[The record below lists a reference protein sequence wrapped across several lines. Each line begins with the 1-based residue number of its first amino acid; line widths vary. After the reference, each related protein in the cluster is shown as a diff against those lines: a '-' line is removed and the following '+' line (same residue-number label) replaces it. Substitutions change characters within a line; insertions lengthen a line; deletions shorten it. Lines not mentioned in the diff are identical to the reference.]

1 MTRHNFASG
10 ILLALSPY
18 VKLASHRLRGK
29 SLTNEANTS
38 LCHLSRIKSVSDIR
52 NIGFQFAG
60 IMVSCIKN
68 IQRKC
73 MNKKIVELRNKLGL
87 SRASFARALDIS
99 PSQMARIEAGKVV
112 LSDEFLKKICSTFH
126 VNPAF
131 FTGEMDIDEAV
142 KVVSLEEEMK
152 QVGKRLKQA
161 RSEKGLTLKELSDL
175 VGLSDSQLCL
185 IENGTNKLA
194 EKRAA
199 NIGEALE
206 VGVEWLLHGKERNK
220 AFPADRKM
228 MEWLK
233 DHPEIREQI
242 WKMMEN

>member
-1 MTRHNFASG
+1 
-10 ILLALSPY
+10 
-18 VKLASHRLRGK
+18 
-29 SLTNEANTS
+29 
-38 LCHLSRIKSVSDIR
+38 
-52 NIGFQFAG
+52 
-60 IMVSCIKN
+60 
-68 IQRKC
+68 
-73 MNKKIVELRNKLGL
+73 MNKKIVELKDKLGL

-99 PSQMARIEAGKVV
+99 PSQMARIEAGEVV
-112 LSDEFLKKICSTFH
+112 LSDEFLQKICSTFH
-126 VNPAF
+126 VNPGYF
-131 FTGEMDIDEAV
+131 EGTVEVDEAV
-142 KVVSLEEEMK
+142 SVVSPEEEMK

-220 AFPADRKM
+220 HFPADRKM

-233 DHPEIREQI
+233 DNPEVREKI

>member
-1 MTRHNFASG
+1 
-10 ILLALSPY
+10 
-18 VKLASHRLRGK
+18 
-29 SLTNEANTS
+29 
-38 LCHLSRIKSVSDIR
+38 
-52 NIGFQFAG
+52 
-60 IMVSCIKN
+60 
-68 IQRKC
+68 

-87 SRASFARALDIS
+87 SRATFARALAIS
-99 PSQMARIEAGKVV
+99 PSQMARIEARKVV
-112 LSDEFLKKICSTFH
+112 LSDEFLQKICSTFH

-161 RSEKGLTLKELSDL
+161 RLEKGLTLKELSDL

-194 EKRAA
+194 EKRAV
-199 NIGEALE
+199 ILGEALE
-206 VGVEWLLHGKERNK
+206 VGVEWLLHGEERNK

-233 DHPEIREQI
+233 DHAEIREKI

>member
-1 MTRHNFASG
+1 
-10 ILLALSPY
+10 
-18 VKLASHRLRGK
+18 
-29 SLTNEANTS
+29 
-38 LCHLSRIKSVSDIR
+38 
-52 NIGFQFAG
+52 
-60 IMVSCIKN
+60 
-68 IQRKC
+68 
-73 MNKKIVELRNKLGL
+73 MNKKIVELKNKLGL

-112 LSDEFLKKICSTFH
+112 LSDEFLQKICSTFH
-126 VNPAF
+126 VKPAF
-131 FTGEMDIDEAV
+131 FTGEVDIDSAV
-142 KVVSLEEEMK
+142 SVVSPEEEMK
-152 QVGKRLKQA
+152 QVGNRLKQM
-161 RSEKGLTLKELSDL
+161 RMEKGLTLKELSYL

-220 AFPADRKM
+220 HFPADRKM

-233 DHPEIREQI
+233 DNPEVREKI

>member
-1 MTRHNFASG
+1 M
-10 ILLALSPY
+10 
-18 VKLASHRLRGK
+18 K
-29 SLTNEANTS
+29 
-38 LCHLSRIKSVSDIR
+38 
-52 NIGFQFAG
+52 
-60 IMVSCIKN
+60 
-68 IQRKC
+68 
-73 MNKKIVELRNKLGL
+73 KKIVELKNKLGL
-87 SRASFARALDIS
+87 SRASFAKALDIS

-112 LSDEFLKKICSTFH
+112 LSDEFLQKICSTFH
-126 VNPAF
+126 VNPAYF
-131 FTGEMDIDEAV
+131 EGTVEVDEAV

-161 RSEKGLTLKELSDL
+161 RLEKGLTLKELSKMID
-175 VGLSDSQLCL
+175 LSDSQLCL
-185 IENGTNKLA
+185 IENGTNKLS
-194 EKRAA
+194 EKRAV
-199 NIGEALE
+199 NLGEALE

>member
-1 MTRHNFASG
+1 
-10 ILLALSPY
+10 
-18 VKLASHRLRGK
+18 
-29 SLTNEANTS
+29 
-38 LCHLSRIKSVSDIR
+38 
-52 NIGFQFAG
+52 
-60 IMVSCIKN
+60 
-68 IQRKC
+68 
-73 MNKKIVELRNKLGL
+73 MNKKIVELKNKLGL
-87 SRASFARALDIS
+87 SRAAFARALDIS
-99 PSQMARIEAGKVV
+99 TSQMARIEAAKVV
-112 LSDEFLKKICSTFH
+112 LNDEFLKKICSTFH

-152 QVGKRLKQA
+152 QVGNRLKQM
-161 RSEKGLTLKELSDL
+161 RMEKGLTLKELSDL

>member
-1 MTRHNFASG
+1 
-10 ILLALSPY
+10 
-18 VKLASHRLRGK
+18 
-29 SLTNEANTS
+29 
-38 LCHLSRIKSVSDIR
+38 
-52 NIGFQFAG
+52 
-60 IMVSCIKN
+60 
-68 IQRKC
+68 

-131 FTGEMDIDEAV
+131 FTGKMDIDEAV
-142 KVVSLEEEMK
+142 KVVSLEEETK
-152 QVGKRLKQA
+152 QVGKKLKQA
-161 RSEKGLTLKELSDL
+161 RSEKRLTLKELSES

-185 IENGTNKLA
+185 IENGTNKLS
-194 EKRAA
+194 EKRAV
-199 NIGEALE
+199 ILGEALE

-220 AFPADRKM
+220 HFPADRKM

-233 DHPEIREQI
+233 DNPDVREQI
-242 WKMMEN
+242 WKMMEDC

>member
-1 MTRHNFASG
+1 MCQPFPH
-10 ILLALSPY
+10 
-18 VKLASHRLRGK
+18 
-29 SLTNEANTS
+29 TS
-38 LCHLSRIKSVSDIR
+38 LKTDIV
-52 NIGFQFAG
+52 ITLKQ
-60 IMVSCIKN
+60 
-68 IQRKC
+68 
-73 MNKKIVELRNKLGL
+73 NKKRFLPLHN
-87 SRASFARALDIS
+87 SYF
-99 PSQMARIEAGKVV
+99 SQV
-112 LSDEFLKKICSTFH
+112 LCGRPTFH

-161 RSEKGLTLKELSDL
+161 RLEKGLTLKELSDL

-233 DHPEIREQI
+233 DHPDVREQI